1 MSGSPFQFTKSSSV
15 LSIRHIKWK
24 PGNAFWLADSSLT
37 HLLGTFY
44 QIWNE
49 NFCWYL
55 KRNFCFRRSYRLR
68 SSPFDRFQKAQPNRN
83 KFTSEEPREEIRIKE
98 SLVASKIFA
107 ASRISLPIGIS
118 LELTICQPPM
128 SWLPASTRQVHVM
141 EFSRARD
148 NSVRFLERTRSLV

>member
-1 MSGSPFQFTKSSSV
+1 
-15 LSIRHIKWK
+15 
-24 PGNAFWLADSSLT
+24 
-37 HLLGTFY
+37 
-44 QIWNE
+44 
-49 NFCWYL
+49 
-55 KRNFCFRRSYRLR
+55 
-68 SSPFDRFQKAQPNRN
+68 
-83 KFTSEEPREEIRIKE
+83 
-98 SLVASKIFA
+98 LVASKIFA